1 MNCILVSV
9 GSMGD
14 TLPFVALGKRMQAR
28 GHRVTLVANAHF
40 REFIE
45 KQGLEFSQSLSAE
58 QYQSFLHLQTV
69 SSHTRALKEMGE
81 FIIGVMPAVY
91 RTVCDR
97 YERGNTVVASQG
109 YGFGARLAHETHGV
123 PLATVHLQP
132 MWFRS
137 IYDPPGL
144 PEWFPRWF
152 PRGIDRLIDFALDR
166 GIGKRT
172 NAYRA
177 ELGLPPIK
185 KVMKEWWNSPQLV
198 LGFFADWYNPPQADW
213 PPNSYLPGFPLL
225 TVGNE
230 SFDSSELDRFLAAG
244 PPPIVFTQSSVTL
257 DAVDFFRVSVQA
269 AQALQ
274 RRAVL
279 LTPHGEQIPQP
290 LPDGVRHFGY
300 VPLERLLPRAAAHV
314 HHGGVG
320 TIAHTLAAGIPQLTV
335 PMVYDQPDNA
345 QRLLKLGVS
354 DYLSK
359 RAYKTEKVVA
369 KLGALLSSAA
379 VAENCRTYQ
388 ARMQQSDAIDNA
400 CDALEKLKGA
410 DRPARVA

>member
-1 MNCILVSV
+1 MHCILVSM

-14 TLPFVALGKRMQAR
+14 TLPFVALGLRMQAR

-40 REFIE
+40 REFIAQ
-45 KQGLEFSQSLSAE
+45 QGLAFSQSLSAE

-81 FIIGVMPAVY
+81 FIIGVMPTVY
-91 RTVCDR
+91 RTVCDL

-144 PEWFPRWF
+144 PEWIPRWF
-152 PRGIDRLIDFALDR
+152 PQGIDNLIDFALDR

-177 ELGLPPIK
+177 ELGLPPVK
-185 KVMKEWWNSPQLV
+185 KVMKQWWNSPQLV
-198 LGFFADWYNPPQADW
+198 LGLFADWYNPPQADW

-225 TVGNE
+225 TVGNQ
-230 SFDSSELDRFLAAG
+230 SFDSRELDEFLAQGKA
-244 PPPIVFTQSSVTL
+244 PIVFTQSSVTL
-257 DAVDFFRVSVQA
+257 DAVEFFRVSVQA
-269 AQALQ
+269 AQILG

-279 LTPHGEQIPQP
+279 LTPHGEQIPRP
-290 LPDGVRHFGY
+290 LPDSVRHFSY
-300 VPLERLLPRAAAHV
+300 VPLERLLPRSALHV
-314 HHGGVG
+314 HHGGIG

-345 QRLLKLGVS
+345 QRLLRLGVS

-359 RAYKTEKVVA
+359 RGYKTRKVVR
-369 KLGALLSSAA
+369 KLSALLDSRQ
-379 VAENCRTYQ
+379 VADKCRFYQ
-388 ARMQQSDAIDNA
+388 TKMQASDALENA
-400 CDALEKLKGA
+400 CDALEKLKGT
-410 DRPARVA
+410 DRAGRAA

>member
-1 MNCILVSV
+1 MNCILVSM

-14 TLPFVALGKRMQAR
+14 TLPFVALGKRMQSR
-28 GHRVTLVANAHF
+28 GHRVTMVANGHF

-45 KQGLEFSQSLSAE
+45 RQGLAFTQSLSAE

-69 SSHTRALKEMGE
+69 SSHSRALKEMGE
-81 FIIGVMPAVY
+81 FIIGVMPTVY
-91 RTVCDR
+91 RAVCDL
-97 YERGNTVVASQG
+97 YERGHTVVASQG

-144 PEWFPRWF
+144 PDWVPRWF
-152 PRGIDRLIDFALDR
+152 PRGIDSLIDLALDR

-185 KVMKEWWNSPQLV
+185 KVMKRWWNSPQLV
-198 LGFFADWYNPPQADW
+198 MGFFADWYNPPQADW

-230 SFDSSELDRFLAAG
+230 TFDSRELDAFLDHG
-244 PPPIVFTQSSVTL
+244 TPPIVFTQSSVTL
-257 DAVDFFRVSVQA
+257 DAVDFFRVSVEA
-269 AQALQ
+269 AQALN

-290 LPDGVRHFGY
+290 LPAGVRHFSY
-300 VPLERLLPRAAAHV
+300 VPLERLLPRSAAHV

-320 TIAHTLAAGIPQLTV
+320 TIAHTLSAGVPQLTV

-354 DYLSK
+354 EYLSK
-359 RAYKTEKVVA
+359 RGYKTARVVR
-369 KLGALLSSAA
+369 KLNGLLASAE
-379 VAENCRTYQ
+379 VAENCRRYAQ
-388 ARMQQSDAIDNA
+388 KMRESDAIDNA
-400 CDALEKLKGA
+400 CDALEKLCGT
-410 DRPARVA
+410 DRAVA